1 MVTSSSKTESN
12 PMGKGRQT
20 KLTPA
25 IHKAVVRHIK
35 RGNWIYT
42 AGKALGLSR
51 RTIMTWM
58 QVGRGEHPDRPAKE
72 PYTSFAIDVEAAYAE
87 AEIQI
92 VEGIRTADDWR
103 AGAWLLEHGPSRDR
117 WARDITISAQLAP
130 AASILDALRQN
141 SLTESDG
148 VNKKEPLVLNA
159 SQVRRVEDDAKSRQ
173 EEIPVHPEG

>member
-1 MVTSSSKTESN
+1 MVTSSPKTESN

-25 IHKAVVRHIK
+25 IHKAVVAHVK

-72 PYTSFAIDVEAAYAE
+72 PYTSFAADVEEAFAE
-87 AEIQI
+87 AEINI

-117 WARDITISAQLAP
+117 WAQDTTLIAQLAP
-130 AASILDALRQN
+130 AASILDALRQSTLSAAN
-141 SLTESDG
+141 E
-148 VNKKEPLVLNA
+148 VQEKEPLVLNA
-159 SQVRRVEDDAKSRQ
+159 SEIRRVEEDA
-173 EEIPVHPEG
+173 

>member
-1 MVTSSSKTESN
+1 MVASHPKTEIN

-25 IHKAVVRHIK
+25 IHKAVVRHVK

-58 QVGRGEHPDRPAKE
+58 QIGRGEHPDRPAKE
-72 PYTSFAIDVEAAYAE
+72 PYTSFALDVEAAYAE

-92 VEGIRTADDWR
+92 VEGVRTADDWR

-130 AASILDALRQN
+130 AASILDALRQ
-141 SLTESDG
+141 STLSAA
-148 VNKKEPLVLNA
+148 KEEHEKETLVLNA
-159 SQVRRVEDDAKSRQ
+159 SQVKKVEEDA
-173 EEIPVHPEG
+173 

>member
-1 MVTSSSKTESN
+1 MVSSTPKTETN
-12 PMGKGRQT
+12 PTGAGRQS

-25 IHKAVVRHIK
+25 IHKAVVKHVK

-42 AGKALGLSR
+42 AGKALGLHR

-72 PYTSFAIDVEAAYAE
+72 PYTSFAADVESAYAE

-92 VEGIRTADDWR
+92 VEGVRTADDWR

-117 WARDITISAQLAP
+117 WAKDITISAQLAP
-130 AASILDALRQN
+130 AASILDALRQS
-141 SLTESDG
+141 SLTQEEE
-148 VNKKEPLVLNA
+148 VEKEPLVLNA
-159 SQVRRVEDDAKSRQ
+159 SQVRKVEEDA
-173 EEIPVHPEG
+173 

>member
-1 MVTSSSKTESN
+1 MVTSSPKTESN

-25 IHKAVVRHIK
+25 IHKAVVRHVK

-72 PYTSFAIDVEAAYAE
+72 PYTSFALDVETAFAE

-92 VEGIRTADDWR
+92 VEGVRTADDWR

-117 WARDITISAQLAP
+117 WAQDTTLIAQLAP
-130 AASILDALRQN
+130 AASILDALRQSTAN
-141 SLTESDG
+141 AVTSVKEQ
-148 VNKKEPLVLNA
+148 EPLVLNA
-159 SQVRRVEDDAKSRQ
+159 SQVRKVKDDAESGQ
-173 EEIPVHPEG
+173 EEIPLHPEG